1 MNRLDFFSKTQ
12 KHIVISKYCIT
23 FAIAKLT
30 SDDTRE
36 S

>member
-1 MNRLDFFSKTQ
+1 MASKILSKNK
-12 KHIVISKYCIT
+12 KHLVNSKYCIT

-30 SDDTRE
+30 SDETRE